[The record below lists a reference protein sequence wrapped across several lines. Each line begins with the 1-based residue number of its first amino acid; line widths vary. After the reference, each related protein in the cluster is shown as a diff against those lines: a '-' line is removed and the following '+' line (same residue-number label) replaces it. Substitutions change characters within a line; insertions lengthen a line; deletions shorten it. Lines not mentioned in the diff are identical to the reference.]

1 MGKKSI
7 IFSELKRLDKKQ
19 SLLKHDEK
27 RMSKVLENFLQP
39 YIHLTSN
46 FVEKEK
52 LFTLGVIAWNA
63 SLYPE
68 SERADIINLLFS
80 QEVIGDDSNVQD
92 ELTDIITGLI
102 DRKLNLF
109 ADYQRLI
116 VDFKLEEIGQLY
128 HLSVTSQEK
137 TS

>member
-19 SLLKHDEK
+19 SLLNHDEK

-46 FVEKEK
+46 CVEKEK

-102 DRKLNLF
+102 DRKLNF
-109 ADYQRLI
+109 FTDYQRLI

>member
-1 MGKKSI
+1 
-7 IFSELKRLDKKQ
+7 
-19 SLLKHDEK
+19 
-27 RMSKVLENFLQP
+27 MSKVLENFLQP

-46 FVEKEK
+46 CVEKEK

-102 DRKLNLF
+102 DRKLNF
-109 ADYQRLI
+109 FTDYQRLI